1 MNHTKKQLMIAASGI
16 ALVITIG
23 IGIFMIMNSGP
34 SAKTAWITYTE
45 ALIKQDYD
53 TMYTLLSKQA
63 QEETDKKT
71 FVSKYSNIFS
81 GIEASNIKIETKDI
95 VDSEQGKAA
104 VYHLSM
110 NSIAGQIEFDQTME
124 MIKEDDE
131 YKLEWSYAQIFPQ
144 MQNQDGI
151 RVTTQ
156 DSKRGSILDR
166 NGIVLAEDGEATT
179 VGIVPGKLSG
189 KDELETLTKRLDIS
203 IDAINTALGA
213 SWVRNDL
220 FVPIKTIS
228 NDSNIKLDDLPGV
241 MTQTSITRVYP
252 YKEVCA
258 HLTGYVQTINAE
270 ELEAHKGK
278 GYDSNSIIG
287 KTGLETIY
295 ESQLHGEHGVVIQV
309 VRNGSV
315 QDTIASQNVKNGTDI
330 KTTIDIKVQEK
341 VYEQLKNDTG
351 AGVVMNP
358 SSGEVLALV
367 STPAY
372 DPNDFS
378 LGMSTAKWNAL
389 TKDEKKPLE
398 NRFISLYTPGSTFKA
413 VTAAAAL
420 DTKTITDRED
430 LGQAVNK
437 KWQKDSSWGDYY
449 VKTTAAYPGS
459 ANLVNA
465 LIYSDNTYFA
475 KAALKM
481 GASTYA
487 NQLNAYGFNE
497 NMDFPFGISASSFG
511 EESDLEKDIT
521 LADTG
526 YGQGKLQISPIHLTA
541 LYAAFEN
548 KGSIPKPYLLY
559 NEGKNEV
566 WKEHAISSSTVDIM
580 KKNLLASYAQ
590 FGENPANAGG
600 KTGTA
605 EVGKK
610 EIGWLCSMNEQY
622 SITLMVD
629 NAEDKG
635 GSLYVVPLMQHLWS
649 SLI

>member
-1 MNHTKKQLMIAASGI
+1 MNLTKKQLMMAAGGVTAFIAIGI
-16 ALVITIG
+16 A
-23 IGIFMIMNSGP
+23 IFMFMNSGP
-34 SAKTAWITYTE
+34 SAKSAWNAYTE

-63 QEETDKKT
+63 QEETDKET
-71 FVSKYSNIFS
+71 FVSKYSNIFN
-81 GIEASNIKIETKDI
+81 GIEASSIKIETKDI
-95 VDSEQGKAA
+95 VDSEHGKAA

-110 NSIAGQIEFDQTME
+110 NSIAGTIAFDQTME
-124 MIKEDDE
+124 LIKEDDE

-156 DSKRGSILDR
+156 DFKRGRILDR
-166 NGIVLAEDGEATT
+166 NGIALAEDGEATT
-179 VGIVPGKLSG
+179 IGIVPGKLSG
-189 KDELETLTKRLDIS
+189 KDELQTLAKRLDIS

-213 SWVRNDL
+213 SWVADDL

-228 NDSNIKLDDLPGV
+228 SDTSIKLDDLPGV

-287 KTGLETIY
+287 KTGLEQIY
-295 ESQLHGEHGVVIQV
+295 ESQLRGEQGVMIQV
-309 VRNGSV
+309 IRNGSV
-315 QDTIASQNVKNGTDI
+315 QDTIASQDVKNGTDI

-341 VYEQLKNDTG
+341 VYEQLKKDTG

-378 LGMSTAKWNAL
+378 LGMSTARWNDL

-398 NRFISLYTPGSTFKA
+398 NRFIHLYTPGSTFKA

-430 LGQAVNK
+430 LGQAVDK
-437 KWQKDSSWGDYY
+437 KWQKDSSWGNYY
-449 VKTTAAYPGS
+449 VKTTAAYPGT

-475 KAALKM
+475 KATLKM

-487 NQLNAYGFNE
+487 KQLNAYGFNE
-497 NMDFPFGISASSFG
+497 KMDFPFGINASSFG
-511 EESDLEKDIT
+511 EESDLDKDIT

-526 YGQGKLQISPIHLTA
+526 YGQGKLQISLIHLTA
-541 LYAAFEN
+541 LYASFEN
-548 KGSIPKPYLLY
+548 NGSIPKPYLLY
-559 NEGKNEV
+559 NEGKKEV
-566 WKEHAISSSTVDIM
+566 WKEHAISASTVDIM
-580 KKNLLASYAQ
+580 KKDLLASYAQ

-605 EVGKK
+605 QVGEK
-610 EIGWLCSMNEQY
+610 EIGWLCSMNKQY
-622 SITLMVD
+622 AITLMVD

-635 GSLYVVPLMQHLWS
+635 GSLYVVPLMQHLWNA
-649 SLI
+649 LI